1 MSLILDA
8 LKRAEGGDELQS
20 PQGGATPVSSSE
32 DKPALAGRGVV
43 ILVAGGILGGAV
55 VAVFNWSDGASL
67 KTPVS
72 EFERSEAVVATSLSK
87 PDSSSPETAPPSFA
101 STDIAAVREV
111 ALPPG
116 SEQGV
121 PREQP
126 ESVSRDES
134 EPRFKG
140 AVTEADS
147 PTGTS
152 EERIAQLH
160 EQMWL
165 DAQSQGNGDAVV
177 ALAPS
182 APAAESTEPAAVD
195 QMVEPASLAPP
206 IDLARAMEAAARELG
221 ESVLVPHPA
230 VLLEHLSQQQ
240 KDRVPTIVYS
250 DHDYSSTG
258 ESRVTLNGQQL
269 RVGQRLT
276 TIRVVDILVDSVVLE
291 VEGIE
296 FRLRALNTWVN
307 L

>member
-8 LKRAEGGDELQS
+8 LRRAEGGDELQS
-20 PQGGATPVSSSE
+20 PQGGATPVSSIE
-32 DKPALAGRGVV
+32 DKPALAGRGVL
-43 ILVAGGILGGAV
+43 ILVAGCLLGGAA
-55 VAVFNWSDGASL
+55 VAVFNGSDNATVE
-67 KTPVS
+67 TPVS
-72 EFERSEAVVATSLSK
+72 EVERAEAAGATSLSRSN
-87 PDSSSPETAPPSFA
+87 SSSPEKEPSSYA
-101 STDIAAVREV
+101 STDLSTVQDMT
-111 ALPPG
+111 PPSG
-116 SEQGV
+116 SDQAE

-126 ESVSRDES
+126 ESVPRDES
-134 EPRFKG
+134 EPGFKG

-165 DAQSQGNGDAVV
+165 DAQAQGNGDV
-177 ALAPS
+177 AAS
-182 APAAESTEPAAVD
+182 APNAPVAESSEPAAVD
-195 QMVEPASLAPP
+195 QMVEPTSLAPP

-230 VLLEHLSQQQ
+230 MLLENLSQQQ

-291 VEGIE
+291 VDGIE

>member
-8 LKRAEGGDELQS
+8 LKRAEGGDEPQP

-32 DKPALAGRGVV
+32 DKPALAGRGVL
-43 ILVAGGILGGAV
+43 ILVAGCILGGAV
-55 VAVFNWSDGASL
+55 VAVFNGGDGAAL

-72 EFERSEAVVATSLSK
+72 EVEPSEAVVATNLSK

-101 STDIAAVREV
+101 STDIAAVQEV

-116 SEQGV
+116 SDQGG
-121 PREQP
+121 PRESS
-126 ESVSRDES
+126 ESVHMDEG
-134 EPRFKG
+134 EPGSKG
-140 AVTEADS
+140 AITEADS
-147 PTGTS
+147 PTATS
-152 EERIAQLH
+152 QERIAQLH

-165 DAQSQGNGDAVV
+165 DAQSQANGDVV
-177 ALAPS
+177 AS
-182 APAAESTEPAAVD
+182 APNAPVTESSEPAAVD
-195 QMVEPASLAPP
+195 QMVEPTSLAPP

-230 VLLEHLSQQQ
+230 VLLENLSQRQ
-240 KDRVPTIVYS
+240 KDRIPTIVYS
-250 DHDYSSTG
+250 DHDYSSDG

-269 RVGQRLT
+269 RVGQRVA
-276 TIRVVDILVDSVVLE
+276 TIRVVDILVDSAVLK
-291 VEGIE
+291 VDGIE

>member
-8 LKRAEGGDELQS
+8 LKRAEGGDELQ
-20 PQGGATPVSSSE
+20 PHQGGTPTVSSSE
-32 DKPALAGRGVV
+32 DKPAPAGRGVV
-43 ILVAGGILGGAV
+43 ILVAGCLLGGAA
-55 VAVFNWSDGASL
+55 VAVFNGSDNGTVE
-67 KTPVS
+67 TPVS
-72 EFERSEAVVATSLSK
+72 EVERAEAAGAISLSR
-87 PDSSSPETAPPSFA
+87 SNSRSPEKEPSSYA
-101 STDIAAVREV
+101 STDLSAVQDMT
-111 ALPPG
+111 PPSG
-116 SEQGV
+116 SDQGE
-121 PREQP
+121 PRAQP
-126 ESVSRDES
+126 ESVPRDES
-134 EPRFKG
+134 EPGFKG
-140 AVTEADS
+140 AITEADS

-165 DAQSQGNGDAVV
+165 DAQAQGNGDV
-177 ALAPS
+177 AAS
-182 APAAESTEPAAVD
+182 APNAPVAESSEPAAVD
-195 QMVEPASLAPP
+195 QMVEPTSLAPP

-230 VLLEHLSQQQ
+230 MLLENLSQQQ

-291 VEGIE
+291 VDGIE

>member
-8 LKRAEGGDELQS
+8 LKRAEGGDEQQV

-32 DKPALAGRGVV
+32 DKPALAGRGVL
-43 ILVAGGILGGAV
+43 ILVAGCILGGAV
-55 VAVFNWSDGASL
+55 VAVFNGGDGAAV

-72 EFERSEAVVATSLSK
+72 EVERSEAVVATSLSK

-101 STDIAAVREV
+101 SPDIAAVQEV

-116 SEQGV
+116 SDQGV
-121 PREQP
+121 PREKP
-126 ESVSRDES
+126 ESVHTDEG
-134 EPRFKG
+134 EPGLKG
-140 AVTEADS
+140 AMTEADS
-147 PTGTS
+147 PAATS
-152 EERIAQLH
+152 QERITQLH

-165 DAQSQGNGDAVV
+165 DAQSQANGDVV
-177 ALAPS
+177 AS
-182 APAAESTEPAAVD
+182 APNAPVAESSEPAAVD
-195 QMVEPASLAPP
+195 QMVEPTSLAPP

-230 VLLEHLSQQQ
+230 VLLENLSQQQ
-240 KDRVPTIVYS
+240 KDRIPTIVYS
-250 DHDYSSTG
+250 DHDYSSNG

-269 RVGQRLT
+269 RVGQRAA
-276 TIRVVDILVDSVVLE
+276 TIRVVDILVDSVVLK
-291 VEGIE
+291 VDGIE

>member
-8 LKRAEGGDELQS
+8 LKRAEGGDELQP

-32 DKPALAGRGVV
+32 DKPPLAGRGVL
-43 ILVAGGILGGAV
+43 ILVAGCILGGAV
-55 VAVFNWSDGASL
+55 VAVFNGGDGAAL

-72 EFERSEAVVATSLSK
+72 EVEPSEAVVATSLSK

-101 STDIAAVREV
+101 STDIAAVQEV

-116 SEQGV
+116 SDQGG
-121 PREQP
+121 PRESS
-126 ESVSRDES
+126 ESVHMDEG
-134 EPRFKG
+134 EPGSKG
-140 AVTEADS
+140 AITEADS
-147 PTGTS
+147 PTATS
-152 EERIAQLH
+152 QERIAQLH

-165 DAQSQGNGDAVV
+165 DAQSQANGDV
-177 ALAPS
+177 AAS
-182 APAAESTEPAAVD
+182 APNAPVTESSEPAAVD
-195 QMVEPASLAPP
+195 QMVEPTSLAPP

-230 VLLEHLSQQQ
+230 VLLENLSQRQ
-240 KDRVPTIVYS
+240 KDRIPTIVYS
-250 DHDYSSTG
+250 DHDYSSDG

-269 RVGQRLT
+269 RVGQRVA
-276 TIRVVDILVDSVVLE
+276 TIRVVDILVDSVVLK
-291 VEGIE
+291 VDGIE

>member
-20 PQGGATPVSSSE
+20 PQGGATPVSSIE

-55 VAVFNWSDGASL
+55 VAVFNGSDGASL
-67 KTPVS
+67 KPPVT

-121 PREQP
+121 PHEQP
-126 ESVSRDES
+126 ESVPRDES

-140 AVTEADS
+140 AITEVDS

-165 DAQSQGNGDAVV
+165 DAQAQGNGDV
-177 ALAPS
+177 AAS
-182 APAAESTEPAAVD
+182 APNAPVAESSEPAAVD
-195 QMVEPASLAPP
+195 QMVEPTSLAPP

-291 VEGIE
+291 VDGIE

>member
-8 LKRAEGGDELQS
+8 LKRAEGGDELQ
-20 PQGGATPVSSSE
+20 PHQGGTPTVSSSE
-32 DKPALAGRGVV
+32 DKPAPAGRGVL
-43 ILVAGGILGGAV
+43 ILVAGCLLGGAA
-55 VAVFNWSDGASL
+55 VAVFNGSDNATVE
-67 KTPVS
+67 TPVS
-72 EFERSEAVVATSLSK
+72 EVERAEAAGATSLSRSN
-87 PDSSSPETAPPSFA
+87 SSSPEKEPSSYA
-101 STDIAAVREV
+101 STD
-111 ALPPG
+111 LSTLQDMTPPSG
-116 SEQGV
+116 SDQAE

-126 ESVSRDES
+126 ESVPRDES
-134 EPRFKG
+134 EPGFKG
-140 AVTEADS
+140 AITEADS

-152 EERIAQLH
+152 EDRIAQLH

-182 APAAESTEPAAVD
+182 APAAELTEPAAVD

-291 VEGIE
+291 VDGIE

>member
-8 LKRAEGGDELQS
+8 LKRAEGGDELQP

-32 DKPALAGRGVV
+32 DKPALAGRGVL
-43 ILVAGGILGGAV
+43 ILVAGCILGGAV
-55 VAVFNWSDGASL
+55 VAVFNGGDGAAL

-72 EFERSEAVVATSLSK
+72 EVEPSEAVVATSLSK

-101 STDIAAVREV
+101 STDIAAVQEV

-116 SEQGV
+116 SDQGV
-121 PREQP
+121 PRESS
-126 ESVSRDES
+126 ESVRMDE
-134 EPRFKG
+134 EEAGLKG
-140 AVTEADS
+140 AITEADS
-147 PTGTS
+147 PTATS
-152 EERIAQLH
+152 QERIAQLH

-165 DAQSQGNGDAVV
+165 DAQSQANGDV
-177 ALAPS
+177 AAS
-182 APAAESTEPAAVD
+182 APNAPIAESSEPAAVD
-195 QMVEPASLAPP
+195 QMVEPTSLAPP

-230 VLLEHLSQQQ
+230 VLLENLSQQQ
-240 KDRVPTIVYS
+240 KDRIPTIVYS
-250 DHDYSSTG
+250 DHDYSSDG

-269 RVGQRLT
+269 RLGQRVA
-276 TIRVVDILVDSVVLE
+276 TIRVVDILVDSVVLK
-291 VEGIE
+291 VDGIE